1 MMTMQSLN
9 DFLRQAGFNF
19 VVYDMGRRIV
29 RLTPQQFIQFENA
42 STAYPT
48 PLQQHAWLGIL
59 GWTKDDK
66 TRHFIWFIKLPLDE
80 LGKINPLARDELLQ
94 YLVQQLEQKL
104 LLSEESNTAEA
115 EVSALPHGFT
125 PGEESMAVFHA
136 KAAQHLGQPASR
148 FYEHARQY
156 LSGAQGYEQWAFV
169 GMQGLADLI
178 ARLNQQDNQELIQ
191 QALPHLPIQPFA
203 QLCRFLEHE
212 TISPQL
218 AKIIINRTTNAIAT
232 DNYRDSVVSTLRA
245 IAGCPDQELRQTFI
259 RKVLAEEYGKDIEVL
274 AAISGR
280 CWEDLK
286 DKELCRLYLNNLAI
300 NDSGQTGFT
309 HLLTDLLMIPGMRES
324 IMQGLRAPDRSKE
337 LTQAMG
343 QFFSKLGAAPGG

>member
-9 DFLRQAGFNF
+9 DFLQQAGFNY

-29 RLTPQQFIQFENA
+29 RLTPQQFIQFEN
-42 STAYPT
+42 SSIAYPT

-94 YLVQQLEQKL
+94 YLIEQLEQKL
-104 LLSEESNTAEA
+104 LLSEGNITAEV
-115 EVSALPHGFT
+115 EVSTLPHGFT
-125 PGEESMAVFHA
+125 PGEESMAMFHA

-148 FYEHARQY
+148 FFEHAREY
-156 LSGAQGYEQWAFV
+156 LSGKQGYEQWAFV
-169 GMQGLADLI
+169 GMQGLADVV
-178 ARLNQQDNQELIQ
+178 ARLNQQNNHELLQ
-191 QALPHLPIQPFA
+191 QALPYLPIQPFA
-203 QLCRFLEHE
+203 QVCRFLEHE

-218 AKIIINRTTNAIAT
+218 AKLIINRSDNETET
-232 DNYRDSVVSTLRA
+232 DSSRDSVVSTLRA
-245 IAGCPDQELRQTFI
+245 IAGCTDQDIRQTFI
-259 RKVLAEEYGKDIEVL
+259 HKVLTAEYGKDIEVL

-300 NDSGQTGFT
+300 NDSGETGFT
-309 HLLTDLLMIPGMRES
+309 HLLMDLLMIPGMRES
-324 IMQGLRAPDRSKE
+324 IMQGLRDPDRSKE
-337 LTQAMG
+337 LAQAMG